1 MKQTLKDNLQLIIAL
16 AAVFSLAFG
25 AVAYFAKASDL
36 EQVAMRLEQ
45 KIKADKIYYLK
56 QQLWNL
62 YKAHKTKNCLQ
73 MPEPDMSMCIDIKHQ
88 LEQLG
93 INT

>member
-1 MKQTLKDNLQLIIAL
+1 MKQKLKDNLQLIIAL

-25 AVAYFAKASDL
+25 ATAYFAKASDVD
-36 EQVAMRLEQ
+36 QIAVRLEQ

-62 YKAHKTKNCLQ
+62 YKTHRTKDCMQ
-73 MPEPDMSMCIDIKHQ
+73 MPSPDDGICNDIKHQ
-88 LEQLG
+88 LQTLG
-93 INT
+93 VKT